1 MEESGTELNC
11 TVKVSIGEVKV
22 TVIGSDLADVTR
34 RATKLLKQAAAI
46 SVAASFIVE
55 EERTPLGFTAHI
67 ERAPEFVDR
76 DLADYFEESP

>member
-1 MEESGTELNC
+1 MEESRTELS

-22 TVIGSDLADVTR
+22 VVVGPDLADVTR

-46 SVAASFIVE
+46 GVASSLLVE
-55 EERTPLGFTAHI
+55 EERPVIGFTAHL
-67 ERAPEFVDR
+67 ERAPDFVDR